1 MVLQVLLNLMTNA
14 AEAMERLA
22 RREMVVSTRRREEMV
37 EFAVAD
43 TGAGLAPEV
52 AERLFQP
59 FVSTK
64 PGGAGSGL
72 AICRS
77 IVEAHGGQLWTEE
90 NPGGGTTFR
99 FTLQRAV
106 E

>member
-1 MVLQVLLNLMTNA
+1 
-14 AEAMERLA
+14 MERLL
-22 RREMVVSTRRREEMV
+22 RREMVVSTRARGGLV
-37 EFAVAD
+37 EVAVAD

-59 FVSTK
+59 FVTTK
-64 PGGAGSGL
+64 PGAAGSGL

-77 IVEAHGGQLWTEE
+77 IIEAHGGQLWTDE
-90 NPGGGTTFR
+90 NPGGGMTFR